1 MTDQKL
7 STLRCCMEDKFYLT
21 AFELSGVF
29 KRIKVS
35 HEKLKYSIGEGLG
48 FFIVEWKIGK
58 SFICYFNGST

>member
-1 MTDQKL
+1 
-7 STLRCCMEDKFYLT
+7 MEDKFYLT
-21 AFELSGVF
+21 AFELSGFF

-58 SFICYFNGST
+58 SFICYFIW